1 MINLDELDLHS
12 LINPEGYKCFC
23 GKCHAVDIKLMEI
36 GHGAINKTVA
46 AINAIG
52 SKHPLVVCGPN
63 GYRVA
68 GERVYK
74 LLLDSGI
81 DVKIFVVPDMGGS
94 HIKPAEHATGSLVL
108 NFSHDRDLVLA
119 VGSGVINDL
128 CKVLSKTAKIP
139 YMVVG
144 TAPSMDGYTSA
155 SSSMEVNN
163 VKLTLDEQAPSCV
176 ILDTDILA
184 QAPMHMILAGF
195 GDIIA
200 KYTALCEWKIANI
213 VTDEYYCE
221 NVAGLTSKAIKAV
234 LLGADGI
241 PSRTPD
247 AIQSIAEGLII
258 SGIAMAFAGT
268 SHPASGL
275 DHYFSHF
282 REMQA
287 LERKED
293 CDLHGIQTGIGAL
306 LTLKIYSF
314 LKTLKPSY
322 EHAVESADSFDITA
336 WENEIKRVFPSTYKD
351 IFKIEASAKKNDRA
365 GKLERARRI
374 ITNWD
379 RILDVIETTLP
390 TYDSVKSLMERIG
403 APTKPSEIGMS
414 ADDVIDAFVH
424 SRDMRNKYLISS
436 LIWDIGYMDVIAK
449 KLREEL

>member
-1 MINLDELDLHS
+1 MVNLSELDLHS
-12 LINPEGYKCFC
+12 LINPDGFECSC
-23 GKCHAVDIKLMEI
+23 GKRHFVDIKLMEI
-36 GHGAINKTVA
+36 GKGAIRETVKA
-46 AINAIG
+46 VNTIG

-68 GERVYK
+68 GERVYGM
-74 LLLDSGI
+74 LLDGGI
-81 DVKIFVVPDMGGS
+81 DAKLFVVPDMGDS
-94 HIKPAEHATGSLVL
+94 HIKPAEPAMGSLVL
-108 NFSHDRDLVLA
+108 NFSHDRDMVLA

-128 CKVLSKTAKIP
+128 CKVLSKIAKIP

-184 QAPMHMILAGF
+184 QAPMHMIHAGF

-200 KYTALCEWKIANI
+200 KYTALCEWQISNIA
-213 VTDEYYCE
+213 TEEYYCE

-234 LLGADGI
+234 LSGAEGI
-241 PSRTPD
+241 PSRDPD

-258 SGIAMAFAGT
+258 SGIAMAFADT

-275 DHYFSHF
+275 EHYFSHF

-306 LTLKIYSF
+306 LTLKIYKF
-314 LKTLKPSY
+314 LKKITPTY
-322 EHAVESADSFDITA
+322 EHAVEAADNFDYAA
-336 WENEIKRVFPSTYKD
+336 WENEIKRVFSSTYED
-351 IFKIEASAKKNDRA
+351 ILKIEASARKNDRE
-365 GKLERARRI
+365 GRLKRAERI
-374 ITNWD
+374 ISNWD
-379 RILDVIETTLP
+379 RILSIIENTLP
-390 TYDSVKSLMERIG
+390 EYDSVKDLMEKIG

-436 LIWDIGYMDVIAK
+436 LIWDIGYMDAFAEM
-449 KLREEL
+449 LREEL